1 MEASIEHL
9 SRGTVRHV
17 DVLLVVAEPYY
28 RALET
33 LKRTVPLARE
43 LNIPRV
49 YVVANK
55 IRSDADETAI
65 REFSVRSGVEVIG
78 AIPFDEA
85 VQEADRQNRALVDYM
100 PVAPSALAIGQIV
113 DRLLEITDESA
124 KAATSGGGQGGG
136 T

>member
-17 DVLLVVAEPYY
+17 EVLLVVAEPYY

-55 IRSDADETAI
+55 VRSSTDETAI
-65 REFSVRSGVEVIG
+65 QEFSVRAGVEVIG

-85 VQEADRQNRALVDYM
+85 VQEADRQNRALVEYM
-100 PVAPSALAIGQIV
+100 PTAPSVLAIRQIV
-113 DRLLEITDESA
+113 GRLTEMTDQSA
-124 KAATSGGGQGGG
+124 RAATSGGG
-136 T
+136 